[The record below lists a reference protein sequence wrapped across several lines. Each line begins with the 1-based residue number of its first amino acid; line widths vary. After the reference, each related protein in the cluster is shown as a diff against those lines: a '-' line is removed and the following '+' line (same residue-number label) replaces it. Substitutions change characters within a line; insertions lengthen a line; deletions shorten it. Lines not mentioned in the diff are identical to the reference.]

1 MDNYLHFVYVFVGL
15 SLRGPAWQ
23 SPRSDSGER
32 ERRIARLRGRSAFG
46 SVSRARVDR
55 KAPRRNLSFS
65 VSLFNNHVE
74 LKETIRKMF
83 F

>member
-1 MDNYLHFVYVFVGL
+1 MQFVYVFVGL
-15 SLRGPAWQ
+15 SIRGPAWQ

-55 KAPRRNLSFS
+55 KAPQRNLSFS
-65 VSLFNNHVE
+65 VFLFNKHGE
-74 LKETIRKMF
+74 LKETIGKMF